1 MAKIIT
7 KKDLDKVMNE
17 EYIVN
22 YSYNYS
28 NDSYTPSKTLGVIDN
43 IDLTF
48 PIFYGSKEYGEKII
62 EILEIFGGI
71 NKFDWKGDIDSFVY
85 CISKEGYGNSIL
97 CFSIGEFP
105 SHTFDYL
112 KRNGFVLNIKDFLK
126 FYE

>member
-7 KKDLDKVMNE
+7 KKGLDKVMNE

-22 YSYNYS
+22 YSYNYG
-28 NDSYTPSKTLGVIDN
+28 NDSYTPSKTLGAIDN

-71 NKFDWKGDIDSFVY
+71 NKFDWKGDVDSFGY

-97 CFSIGEFP
+97 CFSIEEFP
-105 SHTFDYL
+105 LHIFDYL